1 MNKMIFSH
9 ELRVRI
15 KSILTWGISVS
26 ALVFVFFSFFTIFA
40 DQAEMMNEM
49 LAKFPEEF
57 LIAFGMDGLNYHTV
71 LGYISFYFLFI
82 QLCLAI
88 QAGNFGFG
96 LVSIEENEMT
106 ADFLLTRPVSR
117 TKILTSKLLAALA
130 SMLLTTILF
139 WISTI
144 LAISIFAKG
153 YEYDTP
159 TLILILLSVVFLQLF
174 FFSVGLFIS
183 LLVKRVRNV
192 TPYSLGLAFGAYV
205 LSAFSGVFGDVKLEY
220 ITPFKHL
227 EPNYIIDHAAYNT
240 PLVVINV
247 LISIICLV
255 ASYWL
260 YNHRDIHA
268 VS

>member
-1 MNKMIFSH
+1 MNRMIFTH
-9 ELRVRI
+9 EFKIRI

-26 ALVFVFFSFFTIFA
+26 ALVFVFFSFFTVFA
-40 DQAEMMNEM
+40 EQAEMLNEM
-49 LAKFPEEF
+49 LSKMPKEL
-57 LIAFGMDGLNYHTV
+57 LIAFGMDSMNYQTV
-71 LGYISFYFLFI
+71 LGYIAFFFLFI

-96 LVSIEENEMT
+96 LVSVEENEMT

-117 TKILTSKLLAALA
+117 TKILTSKLLAAVV
-130 SMLLTTILF
+130 SMLLTDILF
-139 WISTI
+139 WISTLI
-144 LAISIFAKG
+144 SISIFAKG
-153 YEYDTP
+153 YEYETS
-159 TLILILLSVVFLQLF
+159 TLWLILFSLVIFQLF
-174 FFSVGLFIS
+174 FFSVGLLIS

-220 ITPFKHL
+220 ITPFKHFD
-227 EPNYIIDHAAYNT
+227 PAYIIENAAFNT
-240 PLVVINV
+240 PLVLINV
-247 LISIICLV
+247 GITIICLIG
-255 ASYWL
+255 SYWV